1 MGRNDMLDMNP
12 ITKVR
17 KHLMLSKVEFA
28 EILGVLRVSLQR
40 WELGQ
45 TKPRMK
51 IVRKIK
57 EIANSNNIEVDL
69 SDIIQ

>member
-1 MGRNDMLDMNP
+1 MGRNDMLEMNP